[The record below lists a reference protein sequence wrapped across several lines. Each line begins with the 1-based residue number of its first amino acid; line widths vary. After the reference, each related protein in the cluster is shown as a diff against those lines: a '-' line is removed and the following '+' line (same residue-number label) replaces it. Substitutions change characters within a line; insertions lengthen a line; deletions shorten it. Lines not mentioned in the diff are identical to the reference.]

1 MSFPKDDIL
10 APVRQKL
17 LEENPH
23 LLVNLPQDLD
33 AKFVKS
39 SGRAES
45 TAGAKLQFA
54 PAVPA
59 AIVAGIREYLS
70 GPSADRK

>member
-1 MSFPKDDIL
+1 MTFLKDNIL
-10 APVRQKL
+10 TPVREKL
-17 LEENPH
+17 LEENQH
-23 LLVNLPQDLD
+23 LLVSLPQDLE

-45 TAGAKLQFA
+45 AAGAKLQFA

-59 AIVAGIREYLS
+59 AVVAGIAGYLS
-70 GPSADRK
+70 GPKG